1 MLGHRDS
8 EVAVVI
14 TDEEF
19 ETIKMNG
26 QDYGSGK
33 FCGSLRRML
42 MREHLGIF
50 KSKSDIDI
58 TDPIC
63 DKFYKDIWIATAA
76 KNSSIYEKVFAV
88 VPTDDVRAF
97 SQLKDYLNKP
107 KLANSDKSEDKV
119 EAKKCLNEIKGHLVL
134 TPLFFLCDEDLTPA
148 WGTQEKLMPQSLWT

>member
-14 TDEEF
+14 SDEAF
-19 ETIKMNG
+19 EPSIMNG
-26 QDYGSGK
+26 QPYSSGK

-50 KSKSDIDI
+50 NSKSDIDI
-58 TDPIC
+58 RDPIC

-88 VPTDDVRAF
+88 VPTDEVRSF
-97 SQLKDYLNKP
+97 SQLKDYLNKQ
-107 KLANSDKSEDKV
+107 KLADTHQNEDKI
-119 EAKKCLNEIKGHLVL
+119 EAKKCLDEIRGHLVL